1 MRETFLERIGRHSG
15 RVAVVDGCGST
26 TYGVLHAFADAVAQ
40 ALLSGRASLEEERVA
55 ILTAP
60 GVPFVV
66 ALLGVWR
73 AGGVAVPLALS
84 HPPAEHAHVL
94 DDANVLH
101 ALVGAPDRGRLAP
114 LAAERGIRLISVEDV
129 AAARVP
135 ASLGK
140 SPVPSADGRAL
151 ILYTSGTTG
160 KPKGAVHTHGSLAA
174 QVASLS
180 EAWDWSADDAIPNVL
195 PLHHTHGLVNVTL
208 CALAN
213 GARVEMLP
221 GFDAEA
227 CWRRLEEGGPTVFMA
242 VPTVYAKLA
251 AAWAAADGATRAR
264 RSAAC
269 RRLRLMV
276 SGSAA
281 LPVPLFS
288 RWEELSGHRL
298 LERYGMTEIGMAL
311 SNPLRGARLAGSVGS
326 RLPLVDVRLVDEAG
340 QECADGD
347 AGELRVKG
355 PTLFREYHGMPE
367 ETTRALADGWF
378 LTGDVAARE
387 NGVFR
392 ILGRASTDILKSGGY
407 KLSALEIED
416 ALRLHPAIRDVA
428 VVGLPDEEWGE
439 RVAAAIVA
447 EGEPPALEA
456 LRAWARDRLAPYKV
470 PSRLVV
476 VSELPR
482 NAMGKVTKPAVKTL
496 FGAGANRR

>member
-1 MRETFLERIGRHSG
+1 MLLESLAGHG
-15 RVAVVDGCGST
+15 EKVAVVDAGSRT
-26 TYGVLHAFADAVAQ
+26 TYGGLLAATERIAA
-40 ALLSGRASLEEERVA
+40 ALLAGRGALEEERVGMLA
-55 ILTAP
+55 FP
-60 GVPFVV
+60 GAPFVA
-66 ALLGVWR
+66 ALLGIWR

-94 DDANVLH
+94 DDAGVTY
-101 ALVGAPDRGRLAP
+101 ALVDALNASRLAP
-114 LAAERGIRLISVEDV
+114 LAAQRGIRLHSLEE
-129 AAARVP
+129 AAAGDGPGPRRP
-135 ASLGK
+135 WPESEA
-140 SPVPSADGRAL
+140 AGRAL
-151 ILYTSGTTG
+151 VLYTSGTTG

-180 EAWDWSADDAIPNVL
+180 EAWEWSADDAIPNVL

-213 GARVEMLP
+213 GARVEILA
-221 GFDAEA
+221 GTDAEG
-227 CWRRLEEGGPTVFMA
+227 CWRRLEEDGLTLFMA

-251 AAWAAADGATRAR
+251 AAWAVADHATRVR

-311 SNPLRGARLAGSVGS
+311 SNPLRGDRVPGTVGAP
-326 RLPLVDVRLVDEAG
+326 LPGVRVRLVDEAG
-340 QECADGD
+340 GECADGTP
-347 AGELRVKG
+347 GELRVSG
-355 PTLFREYHGMPE
+355 PTLFREYHGRPE
-367 ETTRALADGWF
+367 ETERAFANGWF
-378 LTGDVAARE
+378 LTGDVAVRE
-387 NGVFR
+387 RGAFR
-392 ILGRASTDILKSGGY
+392 LLGRASVDILKSGGY
-407 KLSALEIED
+407 KLSALEIEE

-447 EGEPPALEA
+447 EGEPPTLEA
-456 LRAWARDRLAPYKV
+456 LRAWARVRLAPYKL

-476 VSELPR
+476 VDDLPR

-496 FGAGANRR
+496 FGLGAHRR

>member
-1 MRETFLERIGRHSG
+1 MARHAEQ
-15 RVAVVDGCGST
+15 VAVVDARSQT
-26 TYGVLHAFADAVAQ
+26 THGDLLSSADRIAA
-40 ALLSGRASLEEERVA
+40 ALLSGRGALEEERVG
-55 ILTAP
+55 ILASP
-60 GVPFVV
+60 SAPFVA

-84 HPPAEHAHVL
+84 HPPAEHTHVL
-94 DDANVLH
+94 DDAGVTY
-101 ALVGAPDRGRLAP
+101 ALVDASNASRLAP
-114 LAAERGIRLISVEDV
+114 LAAQRGIRLRSLEE
-129 AAARVP
+129 AAGGDGPGPRRRWPDLEA
-135 ASLGK
+135 G
-140 SPVPSADGRAL
+140 GRAL
-151 ILYTSGTTG
+151 VLYTSGTTG

-180 EAWDWSADDAIPNVL
+180 RAWGWSAADVIPNVL

-213 GARVEMLP
+213 GACVEMSA

-227 CWRRLEEGGPTVFMA
+227 CWRRLEEGGLTVFMG

-251 AAWAAADGATRAR
+251 SAWAVADQATRVR
-264 RSAAC
+264 RSGAC
-269 RRLRLMV
+269 ARLRLMV

-311 SNPLRGARLAGSVGS
+311 SNPLRGDRIPGTVGS
-326 RLPLVDVRLVDEAG
+326 PLPGVRVRLVDEEG
-340 QECADGD
+340 EECIEGVT
-347 AGELRVKG
+347 GELRVSG
-355 PTLFREYHGMPE
+355 PTLFREYHGRPE
-367 ETTRALADGWF
+367 ETARSFAGGWF
-378 LTGDVAARE
+378 LTGDVAVRE
-387 NGVFR
+387 RGVFR
-392 ILGRASTDILKSGGY
+392 ILGRASMDILKSGGY
-407 KLSALEIED
+407 KLSALEIEE

-447 EGEPPALEA
+447 EGEPPTLED

-476 VSELPR
+476 VDDLPR
-482 NAMGKVTKPAVKTL
+482 NAMGKVTKPAVKAL
-496 FGAGANRR
+496 FELGAQRR

>member
-1 MRETFLERIGRHSG
+1 MRETLLERIGRHG
-15 RVAVVDGCGST
+15 EHIAIVDESGST
-26 TYGVLHAFADAVAQ
+26 TYDVLHASADAVAR

-55 ILTAP
+55 ILAAP
-60 GVPFVV
+60 GVSFVV

-94 DDANVLH
+94 DDANVVH
-101 ALVGAPDRGRLAP
+101 ALIDAEYRGRFAP
-114 LAAERGIRLISVEDV
+114 LAAERGIRLLSIED
-129 AAARVP
+129 AAA
-135 ASLGK
+135 AH
-140 SPVPSADGRAL
+140 VPSSRGRGPAPSPDSRAL

-174 QVASLS
+174 QVSSLS
-180 EAWDWSADDAIPNVL
+180 EAWEWSAGDAIPNVL

-227 CWRRLEEGGPTVFMA
+227 CWRRLEEGGLTVFMA

-281 LPVPLFS
+281 LPVPLFA

-311 SNPLRGARLAGSVGS
+311 SNPLRGARLAGTVGAP
-326 RLPLVDVRLVDEAG
+326 LPLVDVRLVDEAG
-340 QECADGD
+340 HECADG
-347 AGELRVKG
+347 APGELRVNG
-355 PTLFREYHGMPE
+355 PTLFREYHGRPE
-367 ETTRALADGWF
+367 ETSRALSGGWF
-378 LTGDVAARE
+378 LTGDVATRE

-439 RVAAAIVA
+439 RIAAAVVV
-447 EGEPPALEA
+447 EGDPPSLEA
-456 LRAWARDRLAPYKV
+456 LRAWARERLAPYKV

-476 VSELPR
+476 VFELPR
-482 NAMGKVTKPAVKTL
+482 NAMGKVTKSTVKTL
-496 FGAGANRR
+496 FGGGTNRR

>member
-1 MRETFLERIGRHSG
+1 M
-15 RVAVVDGCGST
+15 A
-26 TYGVLHAFADAVAQ
+26 
-40 ALLSGRASLEEERVA
+40 
-55 ILTAP
+55 
-60 GVPFVV
+60 

-94 DDANVLH
+94 ADAEATHVLADAENV
-101 ALVGAPDRGRLAP
+101 ARLVP
-114 LAAERGIRLISVEDV
+114 LAAERAIRLLSVEN
-129 AAARVP
+129 AAATRIP
-135 ASLGK
+135 APRGR
-140 SPVPSADGRAL
+140 SPVPSPEGRAL

-208 CALAN
+208 SALAN

-221 GFDAEA
+221 GFDAQA
-227 CWRRLEEGGPTVFMA
+227 CWRRLEEGGLTVFMA

-251 AAWAAADGATRAR
+251 AAWTDADGSTRAR

-281 LPVPLFS
+281 LPVPLFA

-311 SNPLRGARLAGSVGS
+311 SNPLRGVRLAGTVGS
-326 RLPLVDVRLVDEAG
+326 PLPLVDVRLVDEAG
-340 QECADGD
+340 KECDDG
-347 AGELRVKG
+347 APGELRVKG
-355 PTLFREYHGMPE
+355 PTLFREYHGRPE
-367 ETTRALADGWF
+367 ETTRALAGGWF
-378 LTGDVAARE
+378 LTGDVAARDG
-387 NGVFR
+387 GVYR

-407 KLSALEIED
+407 KISALEIED

-428 VVGLPDEEWGE
+428 VVGLPDDEWGE
-439 RVAAAIVA
+439 RVAAAIVV
-447 EGEPPALEA
+447 EGDPPALED
-456 LRAWARDRLAPYKV
+456 LRAWAREHLAPYKV

-476 VSELPR
+476 VSDLPR
-482 NAMGKVTKPAVKTL
+482 NAMGKVTKSSVKAL
-496 FGAGANRR
+496 FGAGTNRR

>member
-1 MRETFLERIGRHSG
+1 MRETLLERIGRHDG
-15 RVAVVDGCGST
+15 RVAVVDGRGST
-26 TYGVLHAFADAVAQ
+26 TYDVLHASADAVAR

-55 ILTAP
+55 ILAAP
-60 GVPFVV
+60 GLPFVV

-94 DDANVLH
+94 DDAGVTQVL
-101 ALVGAPDRGRLAP
+101 ADSENAARVEP
-114 LAAERGIRLISVEDV
+114 LAAERGIRLLSVEDA

-140 SPVPSADGRAL
+140 SPVPSPDDRAL
-151 ILYTSGTTG
+151 ILYTSGTTA

-180 EAWDWSADDAIPNVL
+180 EAWDWNADDAIPNVL
-195 PLHHTHGLVNVTL
+195 PLHHTHGLVNVTF
-208 CALAN
+208 CALAS

-227 CWRRLEEGGPTVFMA
+227 CWRRLEEGGLTVFMA

-251 AAWAAADGATRAR
+251 AAWAAADGATRAQ

-281 LPVPLFS
+281 LPRPLFA

-311 SNPLRGARLAGSVGS
+311 SNPLRGARLAGTVGS
-326 RLPLVDVRLVDEAG
+326 PLPLVDVRLVDEAG
-340 QECADGD
+340 QECADG
-347 AGELRVKG
+347 APGELRVRG
-355 PTLFREYHGMPE
+355 PTLFREYHGRAE
-367 ETTRALADGWF
+367 ETTRAFDGGWF

-387 NGVFR
+387 DGVFR

-416 ALRLHPAIRDVA
+416 VLRLHPAIRDVA

-439 RVAAAIVA
+439 RVAAAIVVA
-447 EGEPPALEA
+447 GDPPALEA
-456 LRAWARDRLAPYKV
+456 LRVWARDRLAPYKV

-482 NAMGKVTKPAVKTL
+482 NAMGKVTKSAVKTL
-496 FGAGANRR
+496 FGAGANGR

>member
-1 MRETFLERIGRHSG
+1 MAARLLAGRS
-15 RVAVVDGCGST
+15 
-26 TYGVLHAFADAVAQ
+26 
-40 ALLSGRASLEEERVA
+40 SLEEERVA
-55 ILTAP
+55 ILAAP
-60 GVPFVV
+60 GAPFVA
-66 ALLGVWR
+66 ALLGAWR

-94 DDANVLH
+94 DDAGVTQVL
-101 ALVGAPDRGRLAP
+101 ADPRNAERLGP
-114 LAAERGIRLISVEDV
+114 LAAERGVRLLPLGEAGGSPEPANRRSWPEPD
-129 AAARVP
+129 AA
-135 ASLGK
+135 
-140 SPVPSADGRAL
+140 GRAL
-151 ILYTSGTTG
+151 VLYTSGTTG

-180 EAWDWSADDAIPNVL
+180 EAWEWSPEDAIPNVL

-213 GARVEMLP
+213 GALVEMLA
-221 GFDAEA
+221 GFDAEG
-227 CWRRLEEGGPTVFMA
+227 CWTRLEEGGLTLFMA

-251 AAWAAADGATRAR
+251 AAWEGADAPTRER
-264 RSAAC
+264 RSEAC
-269 RRLRLMV
+269 RRVRVMV

-311 SNPLRGARLAGSVGS
+311 SNPLRGKRLPGTVGAPLPGVGVALAGEDG
-326 RLPLVDVRLVDEAG
+326 AA
-340 QECADGD
+340 CADGEP
-347 AGELRVKG
+347 GELRVSG
-355 PTLFREYHGMPE
+355 PTLFREYHGRPE
-367 ETTRALADGWF
+367 ETRRAFAGGAF
-378 LTGDVAARE
+378 LTGDVAVRE
-387 NGVFR
+387 DGAFR

-447 EGEPPALEA
+447 EGEPPSLPA
-456 LRAWARDRLAPYKV
+456 LRAWALERLAPYKV
-470 PSRLVV
+470 PTRLLAVG
-476 VSELPR
+476 ELPR
-482 NAMGKVTKPAVKTL
+482 NTLGKVTKPALRTL
-496 FGAGANRR
+496 FGAAERDR

>member
-1 MRETFLERIGRHSG
+1 MTLFESIARHER
-15 RVAVVDGCGST
+15 RVAVVDVRSRT
-26 TYGVLHAFADAVAQ
+26 TYGGLRVAADRVAA
-40 ALLSGRASLEEERVA
+40 ALLAGRGTLEEERVG
-55 ILTAP
+55 ILAVP
-60 GVPFVV
+60 GVRFVA
-66 ALLGVWR
+66 ALLGAWR

-94 DDANVLH
+94 DDAGVAHVLVD
-101 ALVGAPDRGRLAP
+101 AANAARLAP
-114 LAAERGIRLISVEDV
+114 LAAERGIRSLHMEE
-129 AAARVP
+129 AAAGDVP
-135 ASLGK
+135 AARRSWPRL
-140 SPVPSADGRAL
+140 AEEGRAL
-151 ILYTSGTTG
+151 VLYTSGTTG
-160 KPKGAVHTHGSLAA
+160 KSKGAVHTHGSLAA

-180 EAWDWSADDAIPNVL
+180 EAWEWSADDAIPNVL

-213 GARVEMLP
+213 GACVEMLA

-227 CWRRLEEGGPTVFMA
+227 CWRRLEEGGLTLFMA

-251 AAWAAADGATRAR
+251 AAWDAADRATRTR
-264 RSAAC
+264 RSVAC

-281 LPVPLFS
+281 LPVPLFA
-288 RWEELSGHRL
+288 RWEEISGHRL

-311 SNPLRGARLAGSVGS
+311 SNPLRGERVPGTVGAP
-326 RLPLVDVRLVDEAG
+326 LPGVGVALVDESG
-340 QECADGD
+340 EECADGVP
-347 AGELRVKG
+347 GELRVSG
-355 PTLFREYHGMPE
+355 PALFCEYHGRPE
-367 ETTRALADGWF
+367 ETARSFAGGRF
-378 LTGDVAARE
+378 LTGDVAVRE
-387 NGVFR
+387 RGSFR
-392 ILGRASTDILKSGGY
+392 ILGRASMDILKSGGY
-407 KLSALEIED
+407 KLSALEIEE

-447 EGEPPALEA
+447 EGEPPDLDE
-456 LRAWARDRLAPYKV
+456 LRAWARGHLAPYKV

-496 FGAGANRR
+496 LGIGANRR